1 MHPVNSPW
9 NLVACHPAKELHLAR
24 SAKSS
29 WLRPASP
36 RCTERSFKKYV
47 LIKCVYRHLLPT
59 LGSWGAEAPQQKAN
73 PDRHWK
79 LMVLFPSFRATRKKQ
94 IWVHILCI
102 FVREHR
108 HQQVLKQFLT
118 SSRLGSSKGAVLT
131 RRASIA
137 MPSKKWASRI
147 SASVSSK
154 RSCKATMRFS
164 QVAAA

>member
-47 LIKCVYRHLLPT
+47 LIKYVYRHLLPT

-108 HQQVLKQFLT
+108 HQQVLKQLLHKDGGIEILT
-118 SSRLGSSKGAVLT
+118 VRCKSRT
-131 RRASIA
+131 
-137 MPSKKWASRI
+137 WNY
-147 SASVSSK
+147 SK
-154 RSCKATMRFS
+154 RTKIPTIY
-164 QVAAA
+164 VKIKP